1 LQLGEASVLLELA
14 AMVDPAAVQVQVKLV
29 DQ

>member
-14 AMVDPAAVQVQVKLV
+14 VMVVRAAVQVQIKQV